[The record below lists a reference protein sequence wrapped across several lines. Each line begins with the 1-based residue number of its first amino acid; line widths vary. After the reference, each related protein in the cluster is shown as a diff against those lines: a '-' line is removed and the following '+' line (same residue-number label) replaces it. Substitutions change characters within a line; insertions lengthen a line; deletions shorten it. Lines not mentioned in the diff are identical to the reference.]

1 MTEQDELGIAAA
13 GKNPDTKHII
23 YYLGRL
29 NGGYNHDS
37 PEGQI
42 QDRPFNSRIKDG
54 QKETDAA
61 ESNCKEEP
69 SNNPCVQYSASLL
82 PGVALG
88 VRAQGLSYGGHGR
101 GS

>member
-13 GKNPDTKHII
+13 GKNPDTKQII
-23 YYLGRL
+23 YYLSRL
-29 NGGYNHDS
+29 NGGYNNDA

-42 QDRPFNSRIKDG
+42 QNRLIQPRIEDR

-69 SNNPCVQYSASLL
+69 SNNPGVQYPASLL
-82 PGVALG
+82 PCFALG
-88 VRAQGLSYGGHGR
+88 VGAKGLSHGGHG
-101 GS
+101 SWS